1 MYSVLNTLGD
11 YTYMY
16 IQKNIT
22 LYTFCLKAKL
32 LKTFLVEALSEN
44 FQHFD
49 TRMKFGM
56 PGDR

>member
-22 LYTFCLKAKL
+22 LYTFLLESKIAESLHSRSAKL
-32 LKTFLVEALSEN
+32 KFSALY
-44 FQHFD
+44 D
-49 TRMKFGM
+49 TRMKF
-56 PGDR
+56 DRLFL